1 MVQEQR
7 HRTFFEHGP
16 GHRAKEEFPESR
28 LSIGSH
34 DQQTGM
40 RLLHLLQDHLGWR
53 HRGGNRVRVRYEVVP
68 AQELY
73 GRLNTEGRLGLMRL
87 DTHDVHLLETGR
99 YDRLERL

>member
-1 MVQEQR
+1 
-7 HRTFFEHGP
+7 
-16 GHRAKEEFPESR
+16 
-28 LSIGSH
+28 
-34 DQQTGM
+34 M

-73 GRLNTEGRLGLMRL
+73 GRLDTEGRLGLMRL